1 MSLIAFSSDIE
12 LVDTT
17 MVLAMSGW
25 VDAASVSTNA
35 AERIV
40 QDADKIAAFDPDELF
55 DYRSS
60 RPVMHFTSGDLTK
73 IAWPRLEVFHRH
85 IDGTDFLV
93 VLGNE
98 PDFRWRELTSDLAK
112 IARKFDVTKLITL
125 GAVPAQMPHTRPVR
139 VVCTTSDPELLLD
152 GDEVLDEDLV
162 VPGAAVSALRHGMAE
177 IGFPA
182 IGYWA
187 QVPFYLPQFLHG
199 SFHAASLSL
208 LERVEAHTGVHIE
221 VGDLA
226 DAAANQLDRINTDVA
241 ENEEAQRFVDHL
253 EQIYDSDDED
263 EESPPVIAFDEIPSA
278 DEIGEQVERFL
289 RSAQDED

>member
-1 MSLIAFSSDIE
+1 MSLIAFASNIE

-35 AERIV
+35 VERIAV
-40 QDADKIAAFDPDELF
+40 DSDKIAAFVPDELF

-60 RPVMHFTSGDLTK
+60 RPVMHFTSGELTK
-73 IAWPRLEVFHRH
+73 IAWPRLEVFHRS
-85 IDGTDFLV
+85 IEGTDFV
-93 VLGNE
+93 VVIGNE
-98 PDFRWRELTSDLAK
+98 PDFRWRELTLDLAK

-177 IGFPA
+177 IGFPS

-208 LERVEAHTGVHIE
+208 LERVEAHTGVHIPVE
-221 VGDLA
+221 GLA
-226 DAAANQLDRINTDVA
+226 DHAAEQLDRVNAEIA

-253 EQIYDSDDED
+253 EQVYDTDDED
-263 EESPPVIAFDEIPSA
+263 EDSPPVITFEEIPSA

-289 RSAQDED
+289 RSASDDE